1 MSTSALIT
9 HVLDGADTYYASTRS
24 NKYVRGF
31 GLNDSRSLY
40 DWVKTQPHT
49 VIVAENG
56 SGKGSAMGSY
66 NSSYGEII
74 EPDFDMKVQ
83 VSHTTNGI
91 SEVTVDRI
99 TYGVTTSG
107 LGNGT
112 NFTIKSPEHLHI
124 YPSNIVY
131 DETLNF
137 NPPTITTTVLD
148 AGSGYTSA
156 GTDVTVTGGTGQS
169 LKVSYNVDNGEVTD
183 VTVTS
188 DGTGYQDGDEVEIPG
203 GTTNAT
209 LLIDIPGG
217 VNTNSI
223 LYQIGQSVKNEL
235 DLKASK
241 VSLGNIDLSKSFL
254 GLTDT
259 PSTYASNKPNLKLND
274 TGTALE
280 FVGNNFLVDG
290 EFRGMMNNLLHH
302 KPYLQINAGDEHDI
316 TNISQNVIVWRT
328 ANNTI
333 RYLKIADEYGAG
345 GNDYFIR
352 IDGGEPTCDGGGDYD
367 PETNSCFPNT
377 ENVVAASTF
386 QGVYDPNLADNASG
400 SYGYSAKIRILKT
413 GLYATGW
420 IDVHQM
426 YTDLNTAGANIAS
439 NDSDIANLQN
449 DVATLQ
455 AGGGGGS
462 AATYTKATLPLNGS
476 SADLALVTDGT
487 ISGDPTMA
495 YFYQGK
501 WFRTLDNSEITDQTI
516 DIYLLAGQ
524 SNAHGHADVSDLD
537 EVQKTQDGLFYTSWH
552 DNTSNASSTQYYSS
566 WATSLVAGNTRGDS
580 GSSTIGGSTMF
591 GPEIGFVE
599 RANAI
604 NLTDGK
610 PIGVLKHAIGASSLT
625 DDGSADGGLS
635 DWDLTATG
643 DKRGDALRAFKLAI
657 TDGLTKLTNAGYSY
671 RLAGFIWWQ
680 GESGGADSD
689 LIAFIDHIRTWLDDN
704 SYLSMPKAQFPFV
717 ITGTTDYWGSTY
729 EANVANQDGYVGFVN
744 TQDIAAP
751 AWADRTLVHPGSN
764 ETYTADQN
772 DINNGYGGSV
782 GDSVGGPD
790 FNNDGVNDM
799 FAIGRAYADQM
810 DLAKSGNTN
819 SLWKP
824 DDVELWLDAS
834 DTTTTTFSGSNL
846 VSITDKNSDG
856 SAGSNAFSAT
866 GNIVA
871 GSENGLQTL
880 TFEDD
885 SPTATGGAGGLGS
898 DYIQSSALASAMSSN
913 NQIWF
918 FAIKPINIGTDD
930 SGASQYDGMFMVGA
944 KTYLTSIGNFYESNQ
959 VLNSTGV
966 LPNNEVS
973 ILAIQM
979 NWATS
984 GNNGTTSC
992 WIDGTSVGTVDRVQS
1007 TNTNTPLASTGTS
1020 AWKFMMYNNGQ
1031 NFLEGEFC
1039 EFIATD
1045 SLSDRE
1051 KIEGYLAHKWGIE
1064 SKLPAGHTYKT
1075 TAP

>member
-1 MSTSALIT
+1 M
-9 HVLDGADTYYASTRS
+9 
-24 NKYVRGF
+24 
-31 GLNDSRSLY
+31 
-40 DWVKTQPHT
+40 
-49 VIVAENG
+49 
-56 SGKGSAMGSY
+56 
-66 NSSYGEII
+66 
-74 EPDFDMKVQ
+74 
-83 VSHTTNGI
+83 
-91 SEVTVDRI
+91 
-99 TYGVTTSG
+99 
-107 LGNGT
+107 
-112 NFTIKSPEHLHI
+112 
-124 YPSNIVY
+124 
-131 DETLNF
+131 
-137 NPPTITTTVLD
+137 
-148 AGSGYTSA
+148 
-156 GTDVTVTGGTGQS
+156 TD
-169 LKVSYNVDNGEVTD
+169 
-183 VTVTS
+183 
-188 DGTGYQDGDEVEIPG
+188 
-203 GTTNAT
+203 
-209 LLIDIPGG
+209 
-217 VNTNSI
+217 TNSI
-223 LYQIGQSVKNEL
+223 LYQIGQAVKNAGE
-235 DLKASK
+235 AQ
-241 VSLGNIDLSKSFL
+241 SFL
-254 GLTDT
+254 ELTDT
-259 PSTYASNKPNLKLND
+259 PSTYASNTPNLKLND
-274 TGTALE
+274 DGTALE
-280 FVGNNFLVDG
+280 FVGNNFVVDG

-316 TNISQNVIVWRT
+316 TNISQNIIVWRT

-333 RYLKIADEYGAG
+333 RYLRIADEYGAG

-386 QGVYDPNLADNASG
+386 QGVYDPNLASVASG
-400 SYGYSAKIRILKT
+400 SYAYSAKIRILKT

-462 AATYTKATLPLNGS
+462 AATYTKATLPLSGS

-501 WFRTLDNSEITDQTI
+501 WYRTLDNSEITDQTI

-524 SNAHGHADVSDLD
+524 SNAHGHADVSDLENTLILSNKDDIVLGDSIKFTADRTTTDLNGANQVTFQSGTFHEITYLGNSTFRITYNGNQYVFNRQAATPDWDFYKGTD
-537 EVQKTQDGLFYTSWH
+537 ETTQDGLFYTSWH

-591 GPEIGFVE
+591 GPELGFVE

-604 NLTDGK
+604 NLTDGQ

-657 TDGLTKLTNAGYSY
+657 ADGLTKLTNAGYSY
-671 RLAGFIWWQ
+671 RLAGMIWWQ
-680 GESGGADSD
+680 GESGGSNSD

-729 EANVANQDGYVGFVN
+729 EANVANQDAYVGFVN
-744 TQDIAAP
+744 TQDLASP

-764 ETYTADQN
+764 ETYNTDQD
-772 DINNGYGGSV
+772 DINNGYSGSV

-913 NQIWF
+913 NQVWF
-918 FAIKPINIGTDD
+918 FAIKPINVGTDD

-992 WIDGTSVGTVDRVQS
+992 WIDGASVGTVDRAQN

-1045 SLSDRE
+1045 NLSDRE

>member
-1 MSTSALIT
+1 M
-9 HVLDGADTYYASTRS
+9 
-24 NKYVRGF
+24 
-31 GLNDSRSLY
+31 
-40 DWVKTQPHT
+40 
-49 VIVAENG
+49 
-56 SGKGSAMGSY
+56 
-66 NSSYGEII
+66 
-74 EPDFDMKVQ
+74 
-83 VSHTTNGI
+83 
-91 SEVTVDRI
+91 
-99 TYGVTTSG
+99 
-107 LGNGT
+107 
-112 NFTIKSPEHLHI
+112 
-124 YPSNIVY
+124 
-131 DETLNF
+131 
-137 NPPTITTTVLD
+137 
-148 AGSGYTSA
+148 
-156 GTDVTVTGGTGQS
+156 TD
-169 LKVSYNVDNGEVTD
+169 
-183 VTVTS
+183 
-188 DGTGYQDGDEVEIPG
+188 
-203 GTTNAT
+203 
-209 LLIDIPGG
+209 
-217 VNTNSI
+217 TNSI
-223 LYQIGQSVKNEL
+223 LYKLGQQVRDEL
-235 DLKASK
+235 DLKATK

-259 PSTYASNKPNLKLND
+259 PTTYSSNTPNLKLND
-274 TGTALE
+274 DGTDLE
-280 FVGNNFLVDG
+280 FVGNNFVVDG

-333 RYLKIADEYGAG
+333 RYLRTADEYGAG

-386 QGVYDPNLADNASG
+386 QGVYDPNLTENASG

-413 GLYATGW
+413 GLHATGW

-462 AATYTKATLPLNGS
+462 AATYTKTTLPLSGS

-501 WFRTLDNSEITDQTI
+501 WYRTLDNSEITDQTI
-516 DIYLLAGQ
+516 DIFLLAGQ
-524 SNAHGHADVSDLD
+524 SNAHGHAVVSDLD
-537 EVQKTQDGLFYTSWH
+537 ANQLTQDGLFYTSWH
-552 DNTSNASSTQYYSS
+552 SNTSNASSTQYYTS

-580 GSSTIGGSTMF
+580 NSSTIGGSTMF
-591 GPEIGFVE
+591 GPELGFVE
-599 RANAI
+599 RANSI
-604 NLTDGK
+604 NLTDGQ

-625 DDGSADGGLS
+625 DDGSANGGLS

-643 DKRGDALRAFKLAI
+643 PKRGDALRAFKLAI
-657 TDGLTKLTNAGYSY
+657 TDGLTKLTTAGYSY

-689 LIAFIDHIRTWLDDN
+689 LIAFIDHMRTWLDDN

-717 ITGTTDYWGSTY
+717 ITGTTDYWGRTY

-744 TQDIAAP
+744 TQDLAAP

-764 ETYTADQN
+764 ETYQTDAD
-772 DINNGYGGSV
+772 DTTRGYTGSV

-799 FAIGRAYADQM
+799 FTIGRAYADQM

-834 DTTTTTFSGSNL
+834 DATTTTFSGSNL

-885 SPTATGGAGGLGS
+885 SATATGGAGGLGS

-918 FAIKPINIGTDD
+918 FAIKPINVGTDD
-930 SGASQYDGMFMVGA
+930 SGASQYDGMFMVGS
-944 KTYLTSIGNFYESNQ
+944 KTYLTSIGNFYENNQ
-959 VLNSTGV
+959 VLNNTGV

-992 WIDGTSVGTVDRVQS
+992 WIDGTSVGTVDRAQN
-1007 TNTNTPLASTGTS
+1007 TNSNTPLASTGTS

-1045 SLSDRE
+1045 NLSERE

-1064 SKLPAGHTYKT
+1064 SKLPSGHTFKS